1 MDSYQR
7 KVELVGQLKQIAKSM
22 ESDLRASKKQNILDT
37 VPKDTAKKMC
47 AAFLKKNMSPAK
59 LSDIVLPKSRNN
71 KTVKSKSPVKR
82 RTYNRKEQKD
92 KLQRVLNNY
101 TPEIRSMKNVN
112 MNNSNLLIRNGSR
125 GLTPGNIN
133 NNEWNEQGFGIVKT
147 RTPTTRKNNTTRKS
161 TKRPQ
166 LMNKGNIAKRMEKP
180 CPPGMVRSEK
190 TGYCR
195 KEEYAKKSYDKKVPC
210 KDGKVRHPKTGYCR
224 KPKNMN
230 MSYKKKH
237 SQQKTR
243 NVRKNVTKKVRISN
257 EDAKI
262 YVEDVGRRGETPNNY
277 TPIKENPR
285 NISPITSLSNVSN
298 ENLDRMLKKDNVK
311 MLKERGEQPNNYN
324 PVGSPSNVSNNEWN
338 EMIPARYKDLVN

>member
-22 ESDLRASKKQNILDT
+22 ESDLRASKRQNILDT

-59 LSDIVLPKSRNN
+59 LSDIVLPKPRNN
-71 KTVKSKSPVKR
+71 KTKKSVSPKKNTR
-82 RTYNRKEQKD
+82 SNEINSYNS
-92 KLQRVLNNY
+92 NY
-101 TPEIRSMKNVN
+101 
-112 MNNSNLLIRNGSR
+112 NSNLPLVDIIR
-125 GLTPGNIN
+125 
-133 NNEWNEQGFGIVKT
+133 GIKRKT
-147 RTPTTRKNNTTRKS
+147 NKNVTRKS
-161 TKRPQ
+161 TKRTQ
-166 LMNKGNIAKRMEKP
+166 LMSKRNIAKRMEKP

-195 KEEYAKKSYDKKVPC
+195 KEEYAKKSYDKKPPC

-224 KPKNMN
+224 KPNNMN
-230 MSYKKKH
+230 VSYKKKH

-257 EDAKI
+257 ENAKI

-277 TPIKENPR
+277 
-285 NISPITSLSNVSN
+285 SPMKKQPEVINALSNVSN
-298 ENLDRMLKKDNVK
+298 ENLDRMLKKDDSK
-311 MLKERGEQPNNYN
+311 MLKYRGEEPNNYN
-324 PVGSPSNVSNNEWN
+324 PMKEQPKIIGSPSNVSNNEWN
-338 EMIPARYKDLVN
+338 EMIPAKYKDLVN

>member
-1 MDSYQR
+1 MDSYQK

-22 ESDLRASKKQNILDT
+22 ESDLRASKRQNILDT

-71 KTVKSKSPVKR
+71 KTKKSGSPKKTTR
-82 RTYNRKEQKD
+82 SNEINSYNS
-92 KLQRVLNNY
+92 NY
-101 TPEIRSMKNVN
+101 
-112 MNNSNLLIRNGSR
+112 NSNLPLADIIR
-125 GLTPGNIN
+125 
-133 NNEWNEQGFGIVKT
+133 GIKRKT
-147 RTPTTRKNNTTRKS
+147 NKNVTRKS

-166 LMNKGNIAKRMEKP
+166 LMSKRNIAKRMENP

-195 KEEYAKKSYDKKVPC
+195 KEEYAKKSYDKKAPC

-243 NVRKNVTKKVRISN
+243 NKNKTKRVRISN
-257 EDAKI
+257 ENAKI
-262 YVEDVGRRGETPNNY
+262 YVENVGPRGETPNNY
-277 TPIKENPR
+277 VPTTKNPMNITPINSMS
-285 NISPITSLSNVSN
+285 NISNETLDNMLKKDVKMLRYRGETPNNYVPTTKNPMKMTPIQDMSNVSN
-298 ENLDRMLKKDNVK
+298 EDWKRMVPKK
-311 MLKERGEQPNNYN
+311 
-324 PVGSPSNVSNNEWN
+324 
-338 EMIPARYKDLVN
+338 YKDLVNN

>member
-7 KVELVGQLKQIAKSM
+7 KVELVGQLKQIARSM
-22 ESDLRASKKQNILDT
+22 ESDLRASKKQNVLDT

-71 KTVKSKSPVKR
+71 KTKKSISPKKNTR
-82 RTYNRKEQKD
+82 SN
-92 KLQRVLNNY
+92 
-101 TPEIRSMKNVN
+101 EIRSYNS
-112 MNNSNLLIRNGSR
+112 NNSYFD
-125 GLTPGNIN
+125 NIPLVDV
-133 NNEWNEQGFGIVKT
+133 VKAMNK
-147 RTPTTRKNNTTRKS
+147 RKTNKNITRKS

-166 LMNKGNIAKRMEKP
+166 LMSKRNIDKRMEKP

-195 KEEYAKKSYDKKVPC
+195 KEEYAKKSYDKKAPC

-243 NVRKNVTKKVRISN
+243 NKNKTKKVRISN
-257 EDAKI
+257 ENAKI
-262 YVEDVGRRGETPNNY
+262 YVEDVGPRGETPNNY
-277 TPIKENPR
+277 SPMKEQPKVIN
-285 NISPITSLSNVSN
+285 SLSNVSN
-298 ENLDRMLKKDNVK
+298 ENLDNMLKKDVK
-311 MLKERGEQPNNYN
+311 MLRYRGETPNNYVPTTKN
-324 PVGSPSNVSNNEWN
+324 PMKMTPIQDMSNVSNEDWKR
-338 EMIPARYKDLVN
+338 MVPKKYKDLVNN

>member
-1 MDSYQR
+1 MNSYQR

-59 LSDIVLPKSRNN
+59 LSDIELPKPRNN
-71 KTVKSKSPVKR
+71 KTVKSKSPIKR

-112 MNNSNLLIRNGSR
+112 MNNSNLLIRNGNR
-125 GLTPGNIN
+125 GLSPGNIN

-147 RTPTTRKNNTTRKS
+147 RTPPTRKNNTTRKS

-166 LMNKGNIAKRMEKP
+166 LMSKRNISRRMKLP
-180 CPPGMVRSEK
+180 CPPGQVRGPK
-190 TGYCR
+190 GYCR
-195 KEEYAKKSYDKKVPC
+195 KAEYATKNYNKDKPC
-210 KDGKVRHPKTGYCR
+210 KEGKVKGPKGYCR
-224 KPKNMN
+224 KIKNIN
-230 MSYKKKH
+230 VTYKKKNPN
-237 SQQKTR
+237 QKTR

-257 EDAKI
+257 EDVKI
-262 YVEDVGRRGETPNNY
+262 PYEDIGQRGEETPNNY
-277 TPIKENPR
+277 SPMKENPR
-285 NISPITSLSNVSN
+285 NISPVTSLSNVSN
-298 ENLDRMLKKDNVK
+298 ENIDRMLKKDNVK
-311 MLKERGEQPNNYN
+311 MLKQSGEQPNNYN

>member
-1 MDSYQR
+1 MNSYQK

-22 ESDLRASKKQNILDT
+22 ESDLRASKRQNILDT

-47 AAFLKKNMSPAK
+47 AAFLKRNMSPAK
-59 LSDIVLPKSRNN
+59 LSNIVLPKSRNN
-71 KTVKSKSPVKR
+71 KTVKSKSPIKR
-82 RTYNRKEQKD
+82 RTYNRKEQKER
-92 KLQRVLNNY
+92 LQKALKNY
-101 TPEIRSMKNVN
+101 TPEIRSMNNVN

-147 RTPTTRKNNTTRKS
+147 RIPSTRKNNTTRKS
-161 TKRPQ
+161 TRRPQ
-166 LMNKGNIAKRMEKP
+166 LMSKRNIAKRMDKP
-180 CPPGMVRSEK
+180 CPPGQVRSLK

-195 KEEYAKKSYDKKVPC
+195 KEEYANKSYDKKQPC
-210 KDGKVRHPKTGYCR
+210 KDGKVRGPKGYCR
-224 KPKNMN
+224 KVKNIN
-230 MSYKKKH
+230 VSYKKKNPN
-237 SQQKTR
+237 QKTR

-262 YVEDVGRRGETPNNY
+262 YVENLGPRGETPNNY
-277 TPIKENPR
+277 
-285 NISPITSLSNVSN
+285 SPMKKQPEVINALSNVSN
-298 ENLDRMLKKDNVK
+298 ENLDRMLKKDDVK
-311 MLKERGEQPNNYN
+311 LLKQRGEQPNNYN